1 MLTRWASTSAARLA
15 AALSLCAGIALVL
28 RGPLGEALAPGPEWV
43 RDEAVLLEAA
53 HRAAIESQHTFLRSD
68 HGIDYR
74 VETVRGAGDLDT
86 YAAVR
91 FRALEIGRAG
101 RGGRGLLLVI
111 DAETDQVRLEVGRAL
126 EGSFP
131 DAFVAWLEQRQ
142 MVPFFQAGRV
152 GDGILAASELLV
164 ARVQQEQ
171 ARGGFAELPAQGS
184 GGAGART
191 RARLGEAPD
200 PAGRRGPEVA
210 PGDTPEA
217 AVSAYLEAMRTRN
230 ADPDLGLYSAATRA
244 MLARWVVT
252 PAQMDT
258 LARTYGACRAEPA
271 YVDASGERAVVR
283 YPLEARHCAPW
294 FLMREQGRWRLDLA
308 TASAAIRFGRD
319 NSWHFAPGASHPY
332 AFAFTDWRLDRNGF
346 PRG

>member
-1 MLTRWASTSAARLA
+1 VLGV
-15 AALSLCAGIALVL
+15 CAGIGLVL
-28 RGPLGEALAPGPEWV
+28 RGPLGEVLAPGPERV
-43 RDEAVLLEAA
+43 RDEAGLFDAA
-53 HRAAIESQHTFLRSD
+53 QRAAIESQHAFLRAD

-74 VETVRGAGDLDT
+74 VETVRGVGDLDA
-86 YAAVR
+86 YAAAR
-91 FRALEIGRAG
+91 FRTLEIGSEG

-131 DAFVAWLEQRQ
+131 DAFVAWIEQRQ
-142 MVPFFQAGRV
+142 MVSFFQVGRV
-152 GDGILAASELLV
+152 GDGVLAATELLV
-164 ARVQQEQ
+164 AQVRSER
-171 ARGGFAELPAQGS
+171 ARGGFAELAARGS

-191 RARLGEAPD
+191 RAGLGSAPG
-200 PAGRRGPEVA
+200 PARREGPQVA

-217 AVSAYLEAMRTRN
+217 TAAAYLEAMRARN
-230 ADPDLGLYSAATRA
+230 AAPDLALYSAATRG

-258 LARTYGACRAEPA
+258 LARTYRDCRPEPA
-271 YVDASGERAVVR
+271 RLDASGERAVVR

-294 FLMREQGRWRLDLA
+294 FLIREQGRWRLDLA

-319 NSWHFAPGASHPY
+319 NTWHFAAQVAHPY
-332 AFAFTDWRLDRNGF
+332 AFAFRDWRLDSNGY